1 MYHKPT
7 KETPKPAKPPKKW
20 ELYLRDII
28 SGRLL
33 LKTWKS
39 WIGWLVVIALIAIIG
54 ISNEQSIQGKEKHIK
69 ELQHQH
75 DSLILELKA
84 VNEVVVTEESTER
97 SKAYEEGYVDVREN
111 NYYVIP
117 KVQ

>member
-1 MYHKPT
+1 MYHQPK
-7 KETPKPAKPPKKW
+7 KETPKPVKPPKKW
-20 ELYLRDII
+20 QLYLRDVF
-28 SGRLL
+28 SGRHL

-39 WIGWLVVIALIAIIG
+39 WLGWLIVFAVVAFAA
-54 ISNEQSIQGKEKHIK
+54 ISNEQSIGAKQMRIK

-84 VNEVVVTEESTER
+84 VNEVVVTEESAER
-97 SKAYEEGYVDVREN
+97 KKAYDEGFVDVREN